1 MDPTFNFSVSLP
13 ESRQKLCKRGRETHA
28 GLARLIYFV
37 AFRAKKKAEPEFGCK
52 SGENLSG
59 YFEVAEGG
67 EGRDL
72 DAALLKKTIMCPKAS
87 IST

>member
-13 ESRQKLCKRGRETHA
+13 ESRRKLCKRGRETHA

-59 YFEVAEGG
+59 YFEVAEG
-67 EGRDL
+67 RDL
-72 DAALLKKTIMCPKAS
+72 DAALLKKIIMCPKAS